1 MAKISVIIPCYYNEG
16 NIPVTSKVLIE
27 NEKKFPDDVQF
38 EYVMVDD
45 GSKDKTWEEILKFQ
59 KLYPHKVKGI
69 KLTRNFGAI
78 NADLAGFHYAT
89 GDCNVILS
97 CDLQDPPELIKEMYD
112 HWCNGLKLVVAHRT
126 NREES
131 FWQKRFSNTTHK
143 LFKKLALPEAPEKG
157 FDMVLFDA
165 ELREK
170 TIRANIRN
178 TYLQHYFIFLGY
190 PYVSIPYVR
199 RKREIGTSKWTMSK
213 KMKAFIDSFV
223 SFSFFPIRAI
233 SIVGLVLGATAF
245 IYAILILYWK
255 IFGEIDL
262 QGWTSNMLV
271 VLFVSSFQMIALGII
286 GEYVWR
292 TLDETRNRPTYVVE
306 KVKIQDDNSVD

>member
-1 MAKISVIIPCYYNEG
+1 MAKISVIIPCFYNEG

-27 NEKKFPDDVQF
+27 NESKFPKDVTF

-45 GSKDKTWEEILKFQ
+45 GSKDNTWAEILKFQ
-59 KLYPHKVKGI
+59 EQYPSKVKAI

-78 NADLAGFHYAT
+78 NADLAGFDYAT

-97 CDLQDPPELIKEMYD
+97 CDLQDPPELILEMYD
-112 HWCNGLKLVVAHRT
+112 YWCKGLKLVVAHRT

-131 FWQKRFSNTTHK
+131 FIQKLISNTTHK

-170 TIRANIRN
+170 TKQANVRN

-190 PYVSIPYVR
+190 PYASIPYVR
-199 RKREIGTSKWTMSK
+199 RKREIGSSKWTMAK

-223 SFSFFPIRAI
+223 SFSYFPIRVI
-233 SIVGLVLGATAF
+233 SVVGLVLGAIAF
-245 IYAILILYWK
+245 LYAMLILYWK
-255 IFGEIDL
+255 IFGEIEVE
-262 QGWTSNMLV
+262 GWATHMLV
-271 VLFVSSFQMIALGII
+271 ILFVGSFQMIALGII

-292 TLDETRNRPTYVVE
+292 TLDETRNRPTYIVE
-306 KVKIQDDNSVD
+306 QTKIQEEN

>member
-16 NIPVTSKVLIE
+16 NIPVTSKVLIK
-27 NEKKFPDDVQF
+27 NESNFPSDVTF

-45 GSKDKTWEEILKFQ
+45 GSKDNTWGEILKFQ
-59 KLYPHKVKGI
+59 EQYPAKVKAV

-89 GDCNVILS
+89 GNCNVILS

-112 HWCNGLKLVVAHRT
+112 HWRNGLKLVIAHRT

-131 FWQKRFSNTTHK
+131 SIQKLLSNTTHK

-170 TIRANIRN
+170 TIKSNIRN

-190 PYVSIPYVR
+190 PYVSIPYIR
-199 RKREIGTSKWTMSK
+199 KKREIGISKWTMSK

-223 SFSFFPIRAI
+223 SFSYFPIRAI
-233 SIVGLVLGATAF
+233 SVVGLILGAIAF
-245 IYAILILYWK
+245 FYALLILYWK
-255 IFGEIDL
+255 IFGEIEME
-262 QGWTSNMLV
+262 GWTSNMLV

-292 TLDETRNRPTYVVE
+292 TLDETRNRPSFVVE
-306 KVKIQDDNSVD
+306 ETRIQEEN

>member
-1 MAKISVIIPCYYNEG
+1 MDKISIIIPCYYNEE

-27 NEKKFPDDVQF
+27 NESMFPSDVTF

-45 GSKDKTWEEILKFQ
+45 GSKDNTWAEILKFQ
-59 KLYPHKVKGI
+59 EQYPAKVKAV

-89 GDCNVILS
+89 GNCNVILS

-112 HWCNGLKLVVAHRT
+112 HWRNGLKLVIAHRT

-131 FWQKRFSNTTHK
+131 SIQKLLSNTTHK

-170 TIRANIRN
+170 TIKSNIRN

-190 PYVSIPYVR
+190 PYVSIPYIR
-199 RKREIGTSKWTMSK
+199 KKREIGISKWTMSK

-223 SFSFFPIRAI
+223 SFSYFPIRAI
-233 SIVGLVLGATAF
+233 SVVGLILGAIAF
-245 IYAILILYWK
+245 FYALLILYWK
-255 IFGEIDL
+255 IFGEIEME
-262 QGWTSNMLV
+262 GWTSNMLV

-292 TLDETRNRPTYVVE
+292 TLDETRNRPSFVVE
-306 KVKIQDDNSVD
+306 ETRIQEEN